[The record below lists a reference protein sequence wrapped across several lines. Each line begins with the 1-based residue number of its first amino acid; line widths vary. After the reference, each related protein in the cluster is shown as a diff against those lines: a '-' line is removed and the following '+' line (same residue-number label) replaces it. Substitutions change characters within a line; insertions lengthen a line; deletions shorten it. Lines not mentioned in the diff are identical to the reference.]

1 MVAEMVAEE
10 STKELD
16 DILDEVVN
24 LAETMQAKKFIVDN
38 MVADGGET
46 GDETDYETQ
55 ATDELELET
64 ELPKESTQPQAGITP
79 VAEEA
84 ELELD
89 ALSNAEDENMAA
101 LAKEGLASNTED
113 LSQTATGN
121 DALVQDTDK
130 SLAEVSKTCEE
141 KTSDAVEDKTA
152 SGKMSVEKAATN
164 ARSSGDLSV
173 DQELESEADKVAAQ
187 AVEATTPHGL
197 DDQMATLIGKKIE
210 ATVTPLIEERL
221 SAVVERIVAEKFN
234 RICSSI
240 R

>member
-1 MVAEMVAEE
+1 VR
-10 STKELD
+10 
-16 DILDEVVN
+16 
-24 LAETMQAKKFIVDN
+24 KK
-38 MVADGGET
+38 
-46 GDETDYETQ
+46 
-55 ATDELELET
+55 L
-64 ELPKESTQPQAGITP
+64 
-79 VAEEA
+79 
-84 ELELD
+84 
-89 ALSNAEDENMAA
+89 
-101 LAKEGLASNTED
+101 
-113 LSQTATGN
+113 
-121 DALVQDTDK
+121 
-130 SLAEVSKTCEE
+130 
-141 KTSDAVEDKTA
+141 DAVEDKTA